1 MREREREGGGE
12 RERERGIFHMLFL
25 QIQGNK
31 ILHSVYELVNFGKI
45 FTHFYNKQACE
56 LHALYKVVQI

>member
-31 ILHSVYELVNFGKI
+31 ILHSVYELVNLGKNV
-45 FTHFYNKQACE
+45 YP
-56 LHALYKVVQI
+56 LL